1 MSDDKTITSDSA
13 ATGTIT
19 GETTDTDTYT
29 PVFNATVRTIIYVV
43 TLIAGIVGLGVSA
56 FGDPQ
61 VGAFISSAAGIIA
74 AAFGV
79 TYSPMRLDTKYDGRF
94 LPSRSPSGTISTLI
108 QNSAPP
114 GIAGSSHRA

>member
-1 MSDDKTITSDSA
+1 MK
-13 ATGTIT
+13 
-19 GETTDTDTYT
+19 
-29 PVFNATVRTIIYVV
+29 
-43 TLIAGIVGLGVSA
+43 LIVGIVGLGVSA

-94 LPSRSPSGTISTLI
+94 LPPLPQQQRWTEGRFSRI
-108 QNSAPP
+108 
-114 GIAGSSHRA
+114 RAINWMRL

>member
-1 MSDDKTITSDSA
+1 MSDDKTITGDSA

-29 PVFNATVRTIIYVV
+29 PVFDATVRTIIYVV

-79 TYSPMRLDTKYDGRF
+79 TYSPMRLGTK
-94 LPSRSPSGTISTLI
+94 
-108 QNSAPP
+108 
-114 GIAGSSHRA
+114 

>member
-1 MSDDKTITSDSA
+1 MTSTEPQHAD
-13 ATGTIT
+13 G
-19 GETTDTDTYT
+19 YT

-79 TYSPMRLDTKYDGRF
+79 TYSPMRLGTK
-94 LPSRSPSGTISTLI
+94 
-108 QNSAPP
+108 
-114 GIAGSSHRA
+114 

>member
-1 MSDDKTITSDSA
+1 MGDDKTITSDSA

-19 GETTDTDTYT
+19 GETTDADTYT

-61 VGAFISSAAGIIA
+61 VGAFISTAAGIIA
-74 AAFGV
+74 GGFGV
-79 TYSPMRLDTKYDGRF
+79 AYNPLR
-94 LPSRSPSGTISTLI
+94 
-108 QNSAPP
+108 QN
-114 GIAGSSHRA
+114 